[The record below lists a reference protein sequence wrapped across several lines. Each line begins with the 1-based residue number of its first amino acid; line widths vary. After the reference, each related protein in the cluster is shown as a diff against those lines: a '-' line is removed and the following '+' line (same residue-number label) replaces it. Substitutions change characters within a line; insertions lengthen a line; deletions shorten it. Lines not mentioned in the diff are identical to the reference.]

1 MAGHALLS
9 PSSAYRWLVCTPS
22 ARLTELMPENRRKGG
37 FDHALNGTTAHEYA
51 EAQLRRHYK
60 QITAAEYNEIVR
72 RIKET
77 EFYSDEFEAYVAEYV
92 LYVRSQIGPHDEPHF
107 EIRVDY
113 SKWVPNG
120 SGTSD
125 VIVIQDDTIHVID
138 AKFGTMR
145 VDAEGNPQMR
155 LYALGSYEK
164 FKDSHPGLKYVKCTI
179 VQPRINNISIEELT
193 VEELIAWADN
203 DVAPQALKADR
214 GEGEFVAG
222 DHCGFCKAK
231 AQCRARAEFANI
243 DAARDFQKPSLL
255 TEQELAETL
264 RKAPALKAWLKDV
277 EEYSLERAVNGH
289 VPIGFALS
297 KTTTKRK
304 IEKVEDAMN
313 LLLDAGIDPEVILE
327 EPSLKSVAQME
338 KAVGKD
344 RLHEII
350 GSLIVK
356 PEGEP
361 KLVENKVNED
371 FS

>member
-1 MAGHALLS
+1 MAAHALLS

-22 ARLTELMPENRRKGG
+22 ARLTELMPEQRRKGG

-51 EAQLRRHYK
+51 EAQLRRYYK
-60 QITAAEYNEIVR
+60 QITAAEYNEIVN

-77 EFYSDEFEAYVAEYV
+77 EFYSDEFESYVAEYV
-92 LYVRSQIGPHDEPHF
+92 LFVRSQIGPSDSPYF
-107 EIRVDY
+107 EIRVDF
-113 SKWVPNG
+113 SRWVPNG

-125 VIVIQDDTIHVID
+125 VIIIQGDTIHVVD
-138 AKFGTMR
+138 LKFGTMR

-155 LYALGSYEK
+155 LYALGAYEK
-164 FKDSHPGLKYVKCTI
+164 FREQHPGLKHVKCTI
-179 VQPRINNISIEELT
+179 MQPRIGNISTEELSLDDL
-193 VEELIAWADN
+193 VAWADN
-203 DVAPQALKADR
+203 EVAPQAIKADR

-255 TEQELAETL
+255 SEQELAETL
-264 RKAPALKAWLKDV
+264 RKAPLMKAWLKDV
-277 EEYSLERAVNGH
+277 EEYSLDRAVNGN
-289 VPIGFALS
+289 VPIGFALG
-297 KTTTKRK
+297 KTVTKRK
-304 IEKVEDAMN
+304 IDDVEKAKE
-313 LLLDAGIDPEVILE
+313 LLLDAGVDPELILE
-327 EPSLKSVAQME
+327 EPSLKSVAQLE

-344 RLHEII
+344 RVQEII

-361 KLVENKVNED
+361 KLVENKANED
-371 FS
+371 FA